1 MIVQPFLLKVELA
14 IGEVNVHIAACEETR
29 EAMLIDAG
37 KFDPA
42 MAEYVKEN
50 GFNLTTIFI
59 THDHSDHVDG
69 VRECVDQW
77 GAKIISGT
85 PQPGGVGADR
95 VVKHGDEVA
104 LGSLRAKVVET
115 SGHTP
120 VGLSLIFPGCVFS
133 GDALFAGSVGGTGT
147 PETYERQIQF
157 IRDNLLTLPDEY
169 EVHSGHGPATTI
181 GIERT
186 YNPFFVS
193 F

>member
-1 MIVQPFLLKVELA
+1 MIVQPFLLNVELA
-14 IGEVNVHIAACEETR
+14 IGQVNVHIVACEDTR

-42 MAEYVKEN
+42 VAGFVDEN
-50 GFNLTTIFI
+50 NLNLTTIFI

-69 VRECVDQW
+69 LRDCVNHW
-77 GAKIISGT
+77 GAKVISGT
-85 PQPGGVGADR
+85 PTPGGIKADR

-104 LGSLRAKVVET
+104 LGAHSAKVVET

-120 VGLSLIFPGCVFS
+120 IGLSLIFPGYIFS